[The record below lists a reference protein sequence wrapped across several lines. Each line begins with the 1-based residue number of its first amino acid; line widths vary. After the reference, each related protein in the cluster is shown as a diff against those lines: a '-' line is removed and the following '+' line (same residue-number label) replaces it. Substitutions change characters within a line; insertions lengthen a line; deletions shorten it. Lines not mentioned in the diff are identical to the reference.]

1 MVMTANLLTSN
12 QEQEFYALARY
23 AFNKP
28 QSPQRDAAF
37 ASLYAHSDAWGI
49 GSPLQSGLLSTHF
62 AVDFSGVTYRM
73 SGIGYVASYPEAGGN
88 GGITAIMHEAFA
100 KMRANKETL
109 SYLAPFSATFYRRF
123 GYEGAFDKVTHRLA
137 TRDTPKLPRANA
149 AIHVQRLRFAAA
161 IPAMQAVY
169 GRNKVAT
176 RGGVLRADWWW
187 LNLADHYPAR
197 EVAVALMGERPI
209 GYVVY
214 ERAGATFIIHECFY
228 DDLDALIALAR
239 FVSAHRSAFAEF
251 VYTTGNPESLHDLF
265 PEPGVL
271 KTSVAPDM
279 MARIVDVADFMQ
291 RYPYQVSDLAPTIF
305 AISDDFIP
313 ENAGLWQLAIDDGR
327 VSFKAVTDGV
337 PAVRLSEQ
345 QLVKATFGV
354 RSLTDAYSLGLI
366 DGDAYTIAAISDIFI
381 THQTQ
386 LYDYF

>member
-1 MVMTANLLTSN
+1 MTVKRLTHD

-28 QSPQRDAAF
+28 QSPHRDAAF
-37 ASLYAHSDAWGI
+37 ASLFAHSDAWGI
-49 GSPLQSGLLSTHF
+49 GEPLQSGLLSTHF
-62 AVDFSGVTYRM
+62 AVDFSGVTYKM

-100 KMRANKETL
+100 QMRKNGETL

-123 GYEGAFDKVTHRLA
+123 GYEGAFDQVTHSLA
-137 TRDTPKLPRANA
+137 ARDMPKLPRTNA
-149 AIHVQRLRFAAA
+149 AIHVQRRRFAAA
-161 IPAMQAVY
+161 IPAMQAIY

-187 LNLADHYPAR
+187 LNMADHYPAR
-197 EVAVALMGERPI
+197 EVAVAMMGERPI
-209 GYVVY
+209 GYLVY
-214 ERAGATFIIHECFY
+214 ERAGDTFILHEVFY
-228 DDLDALIALAR
+228 DDLTALIALGR
-239 FVSAHRSAFAEF
+239 FVSAHRSAFAQF

-271 KTSVAPDM
+271 KTTVAPYM
-279 MARIVDVADFMQ
+279 MARIVDVQDFMQ
-291 RYPYQVSDLAPTIF
+291 RYPYQVSDLAPLIF

-313 ENAGLWQLAIDDGR
+313 ENSGLWQLAIDDGK
-327 VSFKAVTDGV
+327 VGFKAVTEGT
-337 PAVRLSEQ
+337 PAVKLSEQ

-354 RSLTDAYSLGLI
+354 RSLRDAYSLGLI

-381 THQTQ
+381 NHQTQ